1 MAFDTPMMGLTL
13 ARAKWSE
20 QVEADF
26 QRVRDQTPRELGMLQ
41 DQVACGAWG
50 LFAVV
55 HQGETVG
62 HCVFSV
68 DTEID
73 GQRVFSI
80 NALGARLVAG
90 EDVAGFIIDTA
101 RDLATAGNC
110 RAVRAW
116 TTRRGLVRKALAKG
130 AIFRFEMEL
139 EI

>member
-1 MAFDTPMMGLTL
+1 MAFDAPMMGLAL
-13 ARAKWSE
+13 ARAEWSD

-41 DQVACGAWG
+41 DQVASGAWG
-50 LFAVV
+50 LFAVM
-55 HQGETVG
+55 HQGEAVG

-80 NALGARLVAG
+80 NALGARLVPG

-101 RDLATAGNC
+101 RHLAKAGDC

-116 TTRRGLVRKALAKG
+116 TTRRGLVRKCLDHGYK
-130 AIFRFEMEL
+130 IRFEMEV

>member
-1 MAFDTPMMGLTL
+1 MAFDTPMMGLSL
-13 ARAKWSE
+13 ERAKWSD

-26 QRVRDQTPRELGMLQ
+26 KRVRDQTPRELDMLEH
-41 DQVACGAWG
+41 QVAFGKWG
-50 LFAVV
+50 LFAVM
-55 HQGETVG
+55 HEGEAVG

-73 GQRVFSI
+73 GQRVFYV
-80 NALGARLVAG
+80 NALGARLVPG

-101 RDLATAGNC
+101 RHLAKAGDC

-130 AIFRFEMEL
+130 AIYRFEMEL
-139 EI
+139 DI